1 MAKTPDYTKKAV
13 KDYQN
18 KFDLVQVRFPKG
30 TKERLQKLT
39 NASVNNYIV
48 DAVLVS
54 IESDEDLLKDSGL
67 TLEEYYTQE
76 EEEQDNETEPPPEPQ
91 QEQLFADVQ
100 GFKVPAHIGE
110 NGQIQVY
117 AEDLPRLQLKPGK
130 KKNFNI
136 A

>member
-1 MAKTPDYTKKAV
+1 MHGGNKTMVKTDAEMLEKYKERIKRQNNKIKEDYDRVSAT
-13 KDYQN
+13 
-18 KFDLVQVRFPKG
+18 LPKG
-30 TKERLQKLT
+30 TIERIKAL
-39 NASVNNYIV
+39 
-48 DAVLVS
+48 
-54 IESDEDLLKDSGL
+54 GL
-67 TLEEYYTQE
+67 TINGVINDSVLAFLECA

-130 KKNFNI
+130 KKKFNI

>member
-1 MAKTPDYTKKAV
+1 MYGGNKTMVKTDAEMLEKYKERIKRQNNKIKEDYDRVSAT
-13 KDYQN
+13 
-18 KFDLVQVRFPKG
+18 LPKG
-30 TKERLQKLT
+30 TIERIKAL
-39 NASVNNYIV
+39 
-48 DAVLVS
+48 
-54 IESDEDLLKDSGL
+54 GL
-67 TLEEYYTQE
+67 TINGVINDSVLAFLECA
-76 EEEQDNETEPPPEPQ
+76 EEEQESETEPPPEPR